1 MLMDDLKMQICQVI
15 NQAEMSVEQVYYIL
29 KDLTEEV
36 RVTYFDFL
44 QEERMR
50 RAEEIRKQNEKN
62 TDEENKRVEEQP
74 KKKVVKAIGK
84 E

>member
-50 RAEEIRKQNEKN
+50 RAEEIKKQNEKT
-62 TDEENKRVEEQP
+62 TDEENKRIEEQP